1 MSASPAYDFDPKPF
15 YADIFDTDLG
25 RKLWD
30 FINEGST
37 IDLMKDASDR
47 GRPAVE
53 PLQEDLLKRHEQ
65 EGVREKR
72 IKRMIGLMARQVLE
86 RSGYNKLESRIQVKP
101 QRLFESGSTYERRG

>member
-65 EGVREKR
+65 EGVREKGGGV
-72 IKRMIGLMARQVLE
+72 M
-86 RSGYNKLESRIQVKP
+86 RSWIATTTWGCASRIPTRPRVVP
-101 QRLFESGSTYERRG
+101 